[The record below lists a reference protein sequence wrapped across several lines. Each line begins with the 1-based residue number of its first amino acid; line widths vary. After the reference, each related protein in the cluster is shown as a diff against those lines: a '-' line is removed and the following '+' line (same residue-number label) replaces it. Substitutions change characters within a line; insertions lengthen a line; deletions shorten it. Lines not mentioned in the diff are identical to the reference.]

1 MCRRTLHSVRRSVRA
16 WPVKYTA
23 TAGFSPSAGETPV
36 PPPVTAS
43 RFGARDNDASPRS
56 DGARRL
62 ADLSLPRE
70 TVTSTASAHAR
81 AQSRRAR
88 LRGLAFGA
96 TAPVAPREPR
106 IASPAPARVTARR
119 ALILWKH
126 VWR

>member
-43 RFGARDNDASPRS
+43 RFGARDDDASSRS
-56 DGARRL
+56 DGESGL

-70 TVTSTASAHAR
+70 TATSTASAHAR
-81 AQSRRAR
+81 AHRRRAR
-88 LRGLAFGA
+88 LRGLAFD
-96 TAPVAPREPR
+96 APTPFAPREPR
-106 IASPAPARVTARR
+106 IASPPGARHR
-119 ALILWKH
+119 AA
-126 VWR
+126 V